1 MRLPLGRLAGIAGL
15 VALCTAHVG
24 SPDVWYEGAAGP
36 YHIVVNVQLPGVI
49 PGIAD
54 IKVQVAG
61 DPPDQVTAM
70 VNLFNANAG
79 TPPPDVAKPVEGSG
93 GWFATRLWVMAPG
106 SNSVTV
112 GVRGSKG
119 TGSVIVP
126 VAAVPNRR
134 LPLHRSLGIILGVLG
149 VFLFAGIVTIAG
161 AAVRESVLPPGESPS
176 GTRIWGARGAMA
188 GTAVFVG
195 LLLFG
200 GWAWW
205 GGEDQGFQQRMYR
218 PFSAA
223 ASVARD
229 GGRMALRFE
238 ITDSAWAKRGDS
250 VWLSQHHQRAWSPL
264 VTDHGKLMHLFL
276 ISESDM
282 RAFAHVHPETKDSV
296 HFTAPLPPLPPG
308 RYRVFADIVHETGF
322 AKTLVT
328 RVELPGGA
336 QPNGGGLAPDDGIY
350 LGPAAAGDR
359 ATLPDGA
366 TIVWERG
373 TSPLVEGAP
382 APLSFSVRET
392 DGRPA
397 PLEPYL
403 GMAAHAVVARDDGG
417 VFIHLHPM
425 GTISVASQEAFT
437 LQQQGDTGAGL
448 IGSRIA
454 AIDSM
459 IAAMT
464 HSFPSGRVSFPY
476 AFPQPGRYRIWIQVR
491 RGGSVETA
499 AFDAQVAAAAASR

>member
-1 MRLPLGRLAGIAGL
+1 MKNVLARLAGVAGL
-15 VALCTAHVG
+15 MILCSAHVG

-36 YHIVVNVQLPGVI
+36 YHIVVYVRLPGVV

-54 IKVQVAG
+54 INVQVAG

-79 TPPPDVAKPVEGSG
+79 TPPPDVAKPVEGG
-93 GWFATRLWVMAPG
+93 RGWYSTRLWIMAPG

-134 LPLHRSLGIILGVLG
+134 LPLHRSLGIILAGLG

-161 AAVRESVLPPGESPS
+161 AVVRESVLPAGESPS
-176 GTRIWGARGAMA
+176 PRRMWGARGAMA
-188 GTAVFVG
+188 GTAVFFG
-195 LLLFG
+195 LLLLG
-200 GWAWW
+200 GWTWW

-218 PFSAA
+218 PFGAA

-229 GGRMALRFE
+229 GPRSVLQFE
-238 ITDSAWAKRGDS
+238 ITDSGWAKRGDS
-250 VWLSQHHQRAWSPL
+250 VWLSQHHQRAWAPL

-276 ISESDM
+276 IREGDM
-282 RAFAHVHPETKDSV
+282 GAFAHVHPATADSV

-328 RVELPGGA
+328 SVELPGDA
-336 QPNGGGLAPDDGIY
+336 PPNRTGLAPDDGIY
-350 LGPAAAGDR
+350 LGSAAAAER
-359 ATLPDGA
+359 ATLSDGA
-366 TIVWERG
+366 TIRWERG
-373 TSPLVEGAP
+373 RAPLVEGAP
-382 APLSFSVRET
+382 APLSFSVYEA

-397 PLEPYL
+397 SLEPYL

-425 GTISVASQEAFT
+425 GTISPASQEAFA
-437 LQQQGDTGAGL
+437 LQQQGDTVTGA

-454 AIDSM
+454 AKDSLM
-459 IAAMT
+459 VAMT
-464 HSFPSGRVSFPY
+464 HPFPSGHVSFPY
-476 AFPQPGRYRIWIQVR
+476 AFPQPGRYRIWIQVK
-491 RGGSVETA
+491 RGGSVQTA
-499 AFDAQVAAAAASR
+499 AFDAEVRTAPGSR